1 MAWFRFA
8 KLLYW
13 RRYLVPLSGALLSVG
28 DGKFIAKLLSGGVEA
43 VQTTALA
50 DGWEFAYA
58 LENFDA
64 QESVEVSLRH
74 GERYAVGPRGKKPE
88 WRLVRVGDKIGW
100 APSEFFGT
108 KSELRAEFTDTS
120 SVVSPAGQT
129 DDGPAGQTADGPA
142 GQSRWPGLAD
152 DRTKRRRAF
161 LARCKRDKET
171 ARISRDFFLANFQDR
186 LEPPVGFVDRSF
198 DSDFREKEHYDLI
211 LIDAANIVKGDG
223 SWRSLESAVRFFRHV
238 FSVRKESWRGG
249 AARDL
254 EIKLIFMP
262 HEEQKCDIYLVREM
276 QYMRNLVHVCLG
288 NGGNCRV
295 EELDDLEAIFLAQ
308 IHEQK
313 YKNGSALIVSNDHF
327 KYHCSLEFHTTYV
340 LQYAISPCGAHFS
353 PCKHALF
360 PSGCYPLS
368 RRTYVFYGDFDEEI

>member
-1 MAWFRFA
+1 MLSRLREQWIAA
-8 KLLYW
+8 
-13 RRYLVPLSGALLSVG
+13 LVKAQTG
-28 DGKFIAKLLSGGVEA
+28 D
-43 VQTTALA
+43 
-50 DGWEFAYA
+50 
-58 LENFDA
+58 
-64 QESVEVSLRH
+64 H
-74 GERYAVGPRGKKPE
+74 
-88 WRLVRVGDKIGW
+88 
-100 APSEFFGT
+100 
-108 KSELRAEFTDTS
+108 
-120 SVVSPAGQT
+120 SP
-129 DDGPAGQTADGPA
+129 
-142 GQSRWPGLAD
+142 
-152 DRTKRRRAF
+152 
-161 LARCKRDKET
+161 
-171 ARISRDFFLANFQDR
+171 SRDFFLQKSE
-186 LEPPVGFVDRSF
+186 LPLGFVDRAF
-198 DSDFREKEHYDLI
+198 ERNFEAKNHCNLI

-238 FSVRKESWRGG
+238 FSVRGG